1 MLRGLYTA
9 ASGMFSLE
17 RRQET
22 LANNLANAQTP
33 GFKKDDTVL
42 RAFPNLL
49 IQRINDF
56 NEMAK
61 VSGPGAPPIPGYP
74 VPIGDLYNGVYA
86 QERIPSFTQ
95 GALVDTNNPLDIAI
109 EDQEIPAQNVKGRQV
124 KPNAFFAVQLPNGTV
139 GYTRDGKFDLD
150 ANGNLVTADGYRV
163 IGVDNKP
170 VQINGSIS
178 KEDLRISPDGQI
190 IAYSNE
196 PSKTRN
202 IGRIGI
208 AVAQNPLDLRRL
220 GDNVYQSANPLPLIQ
235 GNGTNPGVSLHQG
248 SIEQSNVDL
257 GQTMTDMMSTV
268 RGYEANQKI
277 LGVYDQSLEKLYT
290 VGRLDG

>member
-1 MLRGLYTA
+1 MLRGLDSA

-42 RAFPNLL
+42 RAFPKLL

-56 NEMAK
+56 NEAGK
-61 VSGPGAPPIPGYP
+61 VSASGAVQIPGQP

-95 GALVDTNNPLDIAI
+95 GTLVQTSNPLDIAI
-109 EDQEIPAQNVKGRQV
+109 NDQDIPAQNLNGRQV
-124 KPNAFFAVQLPNGTV
+124 KPNAFFAVELSNGTV
-139 GYTRDGKFDLD
+139 GYTRNGKFDLD
-150 ANGNLVTADGYRV
+150 ANGNLVTSEGYRV
-163 IGVDNKP
+163 LGADNKAI
-170 VQINGSIS
+170 QLSNSIR
-178 KEDLRISPDGQI
+178 KEDLQINQDGQVI
-190 IAYSNE
+190 VY
-196 PSKTRN
+196 PSDPTKTKN
-202 IGRIGI
+202 IGQIGL
-208 AVAQNPLDLRRL
+208 ALAQNPADLRRL
-220 GDNVYQSANPLPLIQ
+220 GENVYQSANPLPLIQ
-235 GNGTNPGVSLHQG
+235 GNGTNPGVSLNQG
-248 SIEQSNVDL
+248 FIEQSNVDL
-257 GQTMTDMMSTV
+257 GQTMTDMMTTV
-268 RGYEANQKI
+268 RGYEANQKV

>member
-42 RAFPNLL
+42 RAFPKLL
-49 IQRINDF
+49 MQRINDF

-61 VSGPGAPPIPGYP
+61 VSGPGVPPIPGYP

-109 EDQEIPAQNVKGRQV
+109 EDQEIPAQNVNGRQV
-124 KPNAFFAVQLPNGTV
+124 KPNAFFAVQLPNRTV

-150 ANGNLVTADGYRV
+150 TNGNLVTADGYRV
-163 IGVDNKP
+163 IGSDNKP
-170 VQINGSIS
+170 VQINSSIS
-178 KEDLRISPDGQI
+178 KEDLQISPNGQI
-190 IAYSNE
+190 IAYPNE

-208 AVAQNPLDLRRL
+208 AIAQNPLDLRRL
-220 GDNVYQSANPLPLIQ
+220 GGNVYQSTNPLPMIQ

-248 SIEQSNVDL
+248 TIEQSNVDL

-268 RGYEANQKI
+268 RGYEANQKV
-277 LGVYDQSLEKLYT
+277 LGVYDQSLDKLYT

>member
-42 RAFPNLL
+42 RAFPKLL
-49 IQRINDF
+49 MQRINDF

-61 VSGPGAPPIPGYP
+61 VSGPGVPPIPGYP

-109 EDQEIPAQNVKGRQV
+109 EDQEIPAQNVNGRQV

-150 ANGNLVTADGYRV
+150 TNGNLVTADGYRV
-163 IGVDNKP
+163 IGSDNKP
-170 VQINGSIS
+170 VQINSSIS
-178 KEDLRISPDGQI
+178 KEDLQISPNGQI
-190 IAYSNE
+190 IAYPNE

-208 AVAQNPLDLRRL
+208 SIAQNPLDLRRL
-220 GDNVYQSANPLPLIQ
+220 GGNVYQSTKPLQMNQ
-235 GNGTNPGVSLHQG
+235 GNGANSGVTLHQG
-248 SIEQSNVDL
+248 TIEQSNVDL

-268 RGYEANQKI
+268 RGYEANQKV
-277 LGVYDQSLEKLYT
+277 LGVYDQSLDKLYT